1 MMNSSLKYEN
11 ESAGFTFNTKN
22 LYGNSEKIYLFS
34 KVKCS
39 GKITIDPESFKRIYD
54 LYFYDI
60 CRFLNYYSRNMY
72 VIEEIVQDLFT
83 SLWEDR
89 ERVRIEYIKT
99 YLYKGARN
107 RMLNYLRDDSNR
119 KMLMGRWAESI
130 YENRDSIDCI
140 DRERFRVTLKA
151 AVALLPE
158 KCKDIFLLSRIQKL
172 SYKEIAQSKNI
183 SVKTVENQMG
193 IAFKKIRSYFYAHF
207 EES

>member
-1 MMNSSLKYEN
+1 MNSYLKYTKDA
-11 ESAGFTFNTKN
+11 AGFTFNTEN
-22 LYGNSEKIYLFS
+22 LYRNSEDIYLLYE
-34 KVKCS
+34 VRCS
-39 GKITIDPESFKRIYD
+39 DKITIDPDSFRKIYD

-60 CRFLNYYSRNMY
+60 CRFLNYYSRDIHA
-72 VIEEIVQDLFT
+72 IEEIVQDLFT

-89 ERVRIEYIKT
+89 SKVKIEHIKT

-130 YENRDSIDCI
+130 YENKYAIDCI
-140 DRERFRVTLKA
+140 DREKFRVTLKA
-151 AVALLPE
+151 AVAMLPG
-158 KCKDIFLLSRIQKL
+158 KCKDIFLLSREQKL
-172 SYKEIAQSKNI
+172 SYKEIAQVTNL

-193 IAFKKIRSYFYAHF
+193 IAFKKIRSYFSTHF